1 MLSKIKKV
9 LPELKKQLQHSSE
22 LITAKAGLMVCNAF
36 QKYIQLPELIDS
48 TFPRPGSNRGFPHS
62 KYVGTLIQ
70 MFHDGASQLEDVNE
84 LSEDKALQKMID
96 VDSYPTSDAIG
107 DWLRRQG
114 KSKGEENLWKA
125 MKQLFVN
132 VSGKDFTL
140 DIDTTII
147 EANKG
152 DAVRTYKGTVGYQ
165 PMLGIIAENNITVFS
180 EFRKGNCSPQE
191 GTVNF
196 IKKCSENI
204 GDRISYVR
212 SDSAAFQK
220 AVVKYLVKEKKF
232 YSITARGNESVLKRI
247 SEIPEEAWQRG
258 IDEEQIKT
266 SYEVAEIDYAF
277 IGKRNPSRLVVKR
290 ERKAPQLDLYDSSEY
305 RYWSIITNL
314 PPETHNTNQVILT
327 HQMRGQMEKAIGELK
342 HHCSL
347 DHLPCG
353 QFNAN
358 AMYFT
363 IGILAANLLQ
373 LLKGDTFFEGY
384 VKSSIKTF
392 RHKLIHLPAR
402 VIKHGR
408 MLFIKIVSS
417 IEKFKLL
424 ESAYLR
430 YTLAPL
436 LC

>member
-1 MLSKIKKV
+1 
-9 LPELKKQLQHSSE
+9 LKKQLEHSTE
-22 LITAKAGLMVCNAF
+22 LITAKAGLLVCDAF
-36 QKYIQLPELIDS
+36 QKYIQLPELIDT
-48 TFPRPGSNRGFPHS
+48 TFPKPGSNRGFPHS
-62 KYVGTLIQ
+62 KYVTTLIQ

-84 LSEDKALQKMID
+84 LAEDKALQKMID
-96 VDSYPTSDAIG
+96 VGSYPTSDAIG

-114 KSKGEENLWKA
+114 KSKGEDCLWRV

-132 VSGKDFTL
+132 IPGEGFTL
-140 DIDTTII
+140 DIDATII

-152 DAVRTYKGTVGYQ
+152 DAVKTYKGIVGYQ
-165 PMLGIIAENNITVFS
+165 PMLGIIAENNVTVFS
-180 EFRKGNCSPQE
+180 EFRKGNCSPQK
-191 GTVNF
+191 GIVNF
-196 IKKCSENI
+196 IQRCRENI
-204 GDRISYVR
+204 GNRISYLR

-220 AVVKYLVKEKKF
+220 TVVKYLAKENIF
-232 YSITARGNESVLKRI
+232 YSITTRQNESVLKRI

-258 IDEEQIKT
+258 IDEEGMKT
-266 SYEVAEIDYAF
+266 GYYVAEIDYAF
-277 IGKRNPSRLVVKR
+277 IGKRKPSRLVVKR
-290 ERKAPQLDLYDSSEY
+290 ERKGSQLDLYDPSEY
-305 RYWSIITNL
+305 RYWAIITNL
-314 PPETHNTNQVILT
+314 PKESHSKNQVILT

-342 HHCSL
+342 HHLSL

-353 QFNAN
+353 QFSAN
-358 AMYFT
+358 AIYFT

-373 LLKGDTFFEGY
+373 LIKQDTFFEGY
-384 VKSSIKTF
+384 VKSTIKTF

-417 IEKFKLL
+417 VENFKLI

-430 YTLAPL
+430 YSLAPL